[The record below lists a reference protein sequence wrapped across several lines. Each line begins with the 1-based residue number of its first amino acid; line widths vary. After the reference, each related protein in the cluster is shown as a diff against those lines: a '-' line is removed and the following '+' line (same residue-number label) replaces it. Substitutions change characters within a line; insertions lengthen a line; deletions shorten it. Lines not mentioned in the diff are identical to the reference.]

1 MVEADVDVAAF
12 TLTKIELIL
21 IVTTNINTKLNF
33 GVTVTLFPQSLLAD
47 K

>member
-33 GVTVTLFPQSLLAD
+33 GVTPFPQSLLAD